1 MNSLELTSHGMRRAR
16 NRSLIQLGSLVD
28 RAGLLE
34 TFGITLGEDLQ
45 KAPELKMQVGGLFKG
60 LLVLND
66 MVTSGEAFHKE
77 LWSHQG
83 LEALRELNERKRH

>member
-1 MNSLELTSHGMRRAR
+1 MNSLNLTYHGMRRAR
-16 NRSLIQLGSLVD
+16 VKSLVQIGSLVD
-28 RAGLLE
+28 QAGLLE

-45 KAPELKMQVGGLFKG
+45 KAPELKMLFKG

-77 LWSHQG
+77 LWSYQG